1 MGAVRG
7 GKALFA
13 GAAIAA
19 IEIAAGRQ
27 IAPWSTS
34 SMEVKA

>member
-19 IEIAAGRQ
+19 IEIAFGRQ
-27 IAPWSTS
+27 IAPWTI
-34 SMEVKA
+34 